1 MVFSGFSRETLLG
14 GTAAVG
20 AALAVGFLAGRRYRG
35 SDLFAFGTSG
45 HSCSFLQG
53 TGNLHKYVL
62 DHSVREHPLLKKL
75 RLAAT
80 STPGKKLWISSDQAQ
95 LVANLIRLVGAK
107 KVIEIG
113 VSAGYNTLSMALV
126 LPEDGRIV
134 ACEINEDLTSIGKPV
149 WKEAG
154 VLRKI
159 DLRIKPAIETLEELL
174 ANGEAGTFDLA
185 FIHADKESYNDYYEK
200 CLRLIKKGKILVLDN
215 VLVSGKVLKPGKNDR
230 AARHIHQLN
239 EKIFHDPRVNI
250 TMILMGN
257 GITLGFKL

>member
-1 MVFSGFSRETLLG
+1 YLV
-14 GTAAVG
+14 
-20 AALAVGFLAGRRYRG
+20 
-35 SDLFAFGTSG
+35 LFAMQATQALCSRGPRG
-45 HSCSFLQG
+45 QHS
-53 TGNLHKYVL
+53 
-62 DHSVREHPLLKKL
+62 
-75 RLAAT
+75 
-80 STPGKKLWISSDQAQ
+80 
-95 LVANLIRLVGAK
+95 LVFQRI
-107 KVIEIG
+107 
-113 VSAGYNTLSMALV
+113 SAGYNTLSMALV

-134 ACEINEDLTSIGKPV
+134 ACEVNEDMASIGKPV

-215 VLVSGKVLKPGKNDR
+215 VFVSGKVLKPGKNDR
-230 AARHIHQLN
+230 AAQHVHQLN

-250 TMILMGN
+250 SMILIGN